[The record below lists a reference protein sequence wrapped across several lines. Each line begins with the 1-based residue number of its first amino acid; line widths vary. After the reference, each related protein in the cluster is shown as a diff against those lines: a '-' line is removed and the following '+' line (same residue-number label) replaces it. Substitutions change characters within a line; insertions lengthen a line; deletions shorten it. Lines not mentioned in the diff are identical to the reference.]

1 MNYTLHQLQ
10 VFLKVAELKSITK
23 ASEALHLSQPAVSIQ
38 LKNLQEQFEIP
49 LIEVI
54 GRQVYVTEFGRE
66 IAEASQKIVEQVHAI
81 NFKTMS
87 YRDQLVGHLNI
98 SIVSTGKYVMPYFL
112 SGFVNKH
119 EGVELNMDVT
129 NKLKVLDSLEQNH
142 VDFAL
147 VSTIPSTFNVNKIEL
162 MPNSLFWIGNCDK
175 VFKNKTNNLTALKKL
190 PFIFREHGSATR
202 HAMEAYMKSNDIKN
216 TKRLELTSNEAV
228 KQAVIAGLGFSMMP
242 IIGIRKELSDQDLQI
257 IPMKGTPIT
266 TTWNLVWLK
275 SKRLSPVAEAFVK
288 YISNSKTELIN
299 QHFSWY
305 QDFLADKN

>member
-49 LIEVI
+49 LIEVV
-54 GRQVYVTEFGRE
+54 GRQVYITDFGKE

-98 SIVSTGKYVMPYFL
+98 SIVSTGKYVMPYYL
-112 SGFVNKH
+112 SHFVNQH
-119 EGVELNMDVT
+119 DGVELHMDVT
-129 NKLKVLDSLEQNH
+129 NKFKVLESLEQNN

-147 VSTIPSTFNVNKIEL
+147 VSTLPNAFNVNKIEL
-162 MPNSLFWIGNCDK
+162 LNNSLYWIGNSQK
-175 VFKNKTNNLTALKKL
+175 QFKNKTNNLKELKQL
-190 PFIFREHGSATR
+190 PFILRENGSATR
-202 HAMEAYMKSNDIKN
+202 HAMETYMKSHKIYNI
-216 TKRLELTSNEAV
+216 KRLELTSNEAV
-228 KQAVIAGLGFSMMP
+228 KQAVIAGLGYSLMP
-242 IIGIRKELSDQDLQI
+242 IIGIKHELISKQLQI

-275 SKRLSPVAEAFVK
+275 NKRLSPVAEAFVTYLEK
-288 YISNSKTELIN
+288 EKASLTKA
-299 QHFSWY
+299 HFSWY
-305 QDFLADKN
+305 NQFKL